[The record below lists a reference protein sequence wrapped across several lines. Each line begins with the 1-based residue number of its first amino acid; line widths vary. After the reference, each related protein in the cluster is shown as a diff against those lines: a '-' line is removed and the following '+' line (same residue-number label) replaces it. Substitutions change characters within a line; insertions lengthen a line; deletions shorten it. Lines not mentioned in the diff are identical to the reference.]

1 MNKLR
6 AVNIPPFGPRLYLWA
21 MICRRGRLPEED
33 RDILLHDLLVINCIS
48 DVNVRLKGDMRNCR
62 IEVQDV
68 RWSRV
73 VLRVQIRID
82 PLHKGRLSSTRHAN
96 SDDQTWFSW
105 LVAHRCQL
113 VTFCDEGGLVSKKAD
128 EYTNTNN
135 SIPLTSTAI
144 WSQLSIEHTEVAEL
158 RHLMKAVV

>member
-1 MNKLR
+1 
-6 AVNIPPFGPRLYLWA
+6 
-21 MICRRGRLPEED
+21 MICSRGRLPEED

-48 DVNVRLKGDMRNCR
+48 DVDVRLKGNMGNCR

-96 SDDQTWFSW
+96 GDDQTRFSW
-105 LVAHRCQL
+105 LVAHRYQL
-113 VTFCDEGGLVSKKAD
+113 TFCDRGSW
-128 EYTNTNN
+128 
-135 SIPLTSTAI
+135 P
-144 WSQLSIEHTEVAEL
+144 W
-158 RHLMKAVV
+158 